1 MTSSAMH
8 GLASQ
13 VRIRKLGYCLQCKDC
28 CIAKAG
34 RNLKE
39 LDVDAYDTMECAFK
53 FCDDGMASN
62 RSLNLYN
69 LT

>member
-1 MTSSAMH
+1 MTSSTMH

-13 VRIRKLGYCLQCKDC
+13 VRIRKLVYCLQCKD

-39 LDVDAYDTMECAFK
+39 LDVDAYDTIACPFK

-62 RSLNLYN
+62 RSLN
-69 LT
+69 